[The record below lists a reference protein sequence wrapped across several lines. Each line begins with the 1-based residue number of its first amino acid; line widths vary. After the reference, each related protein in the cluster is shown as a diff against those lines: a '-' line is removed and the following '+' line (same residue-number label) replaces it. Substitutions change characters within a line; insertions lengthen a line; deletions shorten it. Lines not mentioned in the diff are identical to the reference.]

1 MKHNNMKMDNFV
13 GTTIKGRWFKNVLL
27 VMTIVLFIFSCIIVY
42 FSCTKYFKSAEL
54 AIRARN
60 SRSIDTF
67 FSAYN
72 TSEKDTFTM
81 GAYEFVENFQYKD
94 IMEVWVLDKD
104 GKFLVS
110 SSGFSV
116 STSSDWEDYQL
127 ALEAED
133 NIGVKRLRL
142 SSGEPVT
149 AMTYILRD
157 SSGKNYGA
165 LRYLVSMEDMYNQL
179 KMIFVIIIAAFV
191 LVVALMTPF
200 KKGCLR
206 IGTILYQN
214 LSRLDI
220 LDGLFSYLQVI
231 AEISAF
237 TSHWRIAVMLAL
249 GFGE

>member
-1 MKHNNMKMDNFV
+1 
-13 GTTIKGRWFKNVLL
+13 
-27 VMTIVLFIFSCIIVY
+27 
-42 FSCTKYFKSAEL
+42 
-54 AIRARN
+54 
-60 SRSIDTF
+60 
-67 FSAYN
+67 
-72 TSEKDTFTM
+72 M

-110 SSGFSV
+110 SSGFNV

-179 KMIFVIIIAAFV
+179 KMIFV
-191 LVVALMTPF
+191 
-200 KKGCLR
+200 
-206 IGTILYQN
+206 Y
-214 LSRLDI
+214 
-220 LDGLFSYLQVI
+220 
-231 AEISAF
+231 
-237 TSHWRIAVMLAL
+237 
-249 GFGE
+249 